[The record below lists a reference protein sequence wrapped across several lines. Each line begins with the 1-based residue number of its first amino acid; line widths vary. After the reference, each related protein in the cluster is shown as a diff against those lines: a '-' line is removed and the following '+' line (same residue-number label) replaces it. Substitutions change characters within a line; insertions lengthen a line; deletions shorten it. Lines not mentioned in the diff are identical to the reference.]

1 MSMTMTTTTV
11 HDAATTMIA
20 SAQSDRISHRSEST
34 MPPTVAAAVA
44 VAVDAAVC
52 DDKRHN
58 SNNNIVTNEEA
69 AASLSQGI
77 PFNLSDYPELQFESS
92 LPNNNNGHDNA
103 TTTRSNKKLVRAF
116 REPLFPK
123 DPSPILAIAYSHR
136 TASAL
141 EREHLQQQK
150 KRILQELH
158 DIKSE
163 FARKKQD
170 LLDVNSRLK
179 SSSQKLGA
187 WNRKVFDLELI
198 EPGCAWNEKYA
209 SLQEYV
215 ATHNNKIPEHCHKL
229 RGSGIE
235 KQLASFIANQRSKV
249 KRQHKSCT
257 KYPHRY
263 EALEKLGV
271 HWESENDA
279 RFESMFAK
287 LLAFKREHGTFRMPS
302 LDLCKESGDEELIA
316 LHNWVF
322 SQVGAFR
329 YQLKTKKVE
338 LVKRFLDI
346 GFSFEKWYGT
356 NGHVFDRDIPPF
368 DAICRRYVLNG
379 GKIDEEDVQIL
390 NAAAEKNLKRGGG
403 KKRKRRNDEMDES
416 GAVVVGEEGD
426 DAAAAAAAT
435 GTTDTTAADA
445 ADRAS
450 AMDAKIGKESMN
462 ENSMIVDQKEVES
475 SAPKV
480 GA

>member
-1 MSMTMTTTTV
+1 
-11 HDAATTMIA
+11 
-20 SAQSDRISHRSEST
+20 
-34 MPPTVAAAVA
+34 MPPAVAAAT
-44 VAVDAAVC
+44 AVC
-52 DDKRHN
+52 DDQRHN
-58 SNNNIVTNEEA
+58 SNNSNNNNNIMSDEEA
-69 AASLSQGI
+69 AASLPQGI

-92 LPNNNNGHDNA
+92 LPNNNTNNNGHDYDNA
-103 TTTRSNKKLVRAF
+103 TSTEKLVRAF

-141 EREHLQQQK
+141 ERTHLQQQK
-150 KRILQELH
+150 KQILSELH
-158 DIKSE
+158 DIQSE
-163 FARKKQD
+163 FARKKKE
-170 LLDVNSRLK
+170 LLDMNSRLK

-209 SLQEYV
+209 LLQEYV
-215 ATHNNKIPEHCHKL
+215 STHDNKIPEHCHKL
-229 RGSGIE
+229 KGTGIE

-249 KRQHKSCT
+249 KRQHKSVT

-279 RFESMFAK
+279 RFDCMFAK
-287 LLAFKREHGTFRMPS
+287 LLAFKREHGTLRMPS

-356 NGHVFDRDIPPF
+356 NGHVYDRNIPPF
-368 DAICRRYVLNG
+368 DAICRRYVLND
-379 GKIDEEDVQIL
+379 GKIDEEDLKTL

-403 KKRKRRNDEMDES
+403 KKRKRRNDEMDET
-416 GAVVVGEEGD
+416 GAVVVGD
-426 DAAAAAAAT
+426 DAAAAAAAAAAT
-435 GTTDTTAADA
+435 GTADATAADA

-462 ENSMIVDQKEVES
+462 ENSMIVDQKGVES

-480 GA
+480 DA